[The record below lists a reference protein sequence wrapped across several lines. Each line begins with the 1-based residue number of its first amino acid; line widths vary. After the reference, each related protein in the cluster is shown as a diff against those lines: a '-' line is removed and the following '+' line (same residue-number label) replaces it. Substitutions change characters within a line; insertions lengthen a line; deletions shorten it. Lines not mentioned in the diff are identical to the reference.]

1 MGHEKD
7 EKTGDSEGA
16 EPANVEAALDR
27 LEAIVDQLEAGELT
41 LEESLSCFEEGVR
54 LTRNCAE
61 RLQAAERRIEV
72 LTREG
77 ERWTERAFEDEAHS
91 ATAADVEA

>member
-1 MGHEKD
+1 MKRKTD
-7 EKTGDSEGA
+7 ERTGESEVP
-16 EPANVEAALDR
+16 EQTNVEAALDR
-27 LEAIVDQLEAGELT
+27 LEAIVGRLEAGELT

-61 RLQAAERRIEV
+61 KLEAAERRIEV

-77 ERWTERAFEDEAHS
+77 DGWAERTLDDP
-91 ATAADVEA
+91 ATASDTEA